1 MRRRFLFLAFLCLLP
16 TALSAKSEF
25 AWSVEKVEMHQ
36 TETDSISVD
45 IFVNVTKEK
54 LRKKTA
60 MVLQGFLLVGQET
73 IPLKAASFYT
83 FDNQGRKYNVRKG
96 YSNASGYSDELFFA
110 SGKSVGKFTMHS
122 LIPMPPGIDA
132 CAVLMMQTERS
143 APDKQQVVSA
153 LEVAH
158 FYHKPRPTVKPKFYY
173 LPAPDDRSES
183 HIDKHEMHL
192 VFAEGKDTYDN
203 QAGMN
208 QKESFDFVQAVSS
221 IISDKRTKVTSVSF
235 NGYTGIE
242 GPESANKKV
251 CQARTQSVLK
261 YLNGKKTF
269 GSKKVNVNYKGEDW
283 KTVDEWIDDSFWGR
297 DQEYHNLIRRTQ
309 NNDARERALKEQ
321 YPELWETLS
330 SRLFPDLER
339 YECVLMYTV
348 DPFEDEDAVLKAY
361 NVNSRL
367 LCQYDFYRLLNTQ
380 DMYSQ
385 KWFEILVEWVE
396 RYPYSKPALVN
407 ASAAYLACG
416 KLREANS
423 FLRLLGDSD
432 DARYYKALWF
442 FYNGDLDSA
451 FELVSSL
458 DPRNPAFG
466 SFFEQLKEYR
476 NWKFNSFTRTR
487 ED

>member
-1 MRRRFLFLAFLCLLP
+1 MRGRLLLIAFACLLP
-16 TALSAKSEF
+16 TALSARSEF
-25 AWSVEKVEMHQ
+25 VWTVEKVEVHQ

-45 IFVNVTKEK
+45 IFVNVVKEK

-60 MVLQGFLLVGQET
+60 MVLQGFLLVGQEK

-83 FDNQGRKYNVRKG
+83 FDTQGKKYNVRKG
-96 YSNASGYSDELFFA
+96 YATASGYSDEMFFA
-110 SGKSVGKFTMHS
+110 TGNCEGKFTMHS
-122 LIPMPPGIDA
+122 SIPIPPGINS

-143 APDKQQVVSA
+143 APDKQHVRIA
-153 LEVAH
+153 MEVAR
-158 FYHKPRPTVKPKFYY
+158 FYYKPRPAVNPDIYY
-173 LPAPDDRSES
+173 LPAPDDRGES
-183 HIDKHEMHL
+183 HSDNYEMYL
-192 VFAEGKDTYDN
+192 AFAEGNNTFDS

-208 QKESFDFVQAVSS
+208 QKEIFDFVQGVSS
-221 IISDKRTKVTSVSF
+221 VVSDKRTKMMSVSF

-242 GPESANKKV
+242 GPESTNIKV
-251 CQARTQSVLK
+251 CRERTQSVFE
-261 YLNGKKTF
+261 YLNDKKIF
-269 GSKKVNVNYKGEDW
+269 GGEKVNVNYKGEDW
-283 KTVDEWIDDSFWGR
+283 KTVNEWIDDSFWGR
-297 DQEYHNLIRRTQ
+297 DQEYHNLIRRAQ
-309 NNDARERALKEQ
+309 NNDSRERALKEQ

-339 YECVLMYTV
+339 YECVLVYTV
-348 DPFEDEDAVLKAY
+348 DPFEDDDAILRAY

-367 LCQYDFYRLLNTQ
+367 LCQHDFYRLLNTQ

-385 KWFEILVEWVE
+385 MWFEILDDWVE

-442 FYNGDLDSA
+442 FYSGNLDSA

-458 DPRNPAFG
+458 DLRNPAFG
-466 SFFEQLKEYR
+466 SFFEQMKEYR
-476 NWKFNSFTRTR
+476 NWKFNSFTRTM
-487 ED
+487 EE